1 MNYVAKPLRKYT
13 LMNLD
18 NLYSNANA
26 AALIMSA
33 LANQKRILILCNLV
47 QGEVA
52 VGALAE
58 RVGLSQSALSQH
70 LSKLKA
76 LNLVKTRRS
85 AQTIYY
91 SSPNPQV
98 RTLLNTLDALYMPET
113 GPKA

>member
-1 MNYVAKPLRKYT
+1 M

-18 NLYSNANA
+18 NLYSNAGE
-26 AALIMSA
+26 AALMMSA

-47 QGEVA
+47 QGEIA

-58 RVGLSQSALSQH
+58 KVGLSQSALSQH

-98 RTLLNTLDALYMPET
+98 RTLLHTLDALYVPDATKE
-113 GPKA
+113 A

>member
-1 MNYVAKPLRKYT
+1 MK
-13 LMNLD
+13 LD
-18 NLYSNANA
+18 NLHSNVNS
-26 AALIMSA
+26 AALLLSA

-47 QGEVA
+47 TEEIP

-58 RVGLSQSALSQH
+58 KVGLSQSALSQH

-76 LNLVKTRRS
+76 LDLVQTRRS

-98 RTLLNTLDALYMPET
+98 RALLSTLEEIYDR
-113 GPKA
+113 

>member
-1 MNYVAKPLRKYT
+1 
-13 LMNLD
+13 MNLD
-18 NLYSNANA
+18 SLYTNAGE

-47 QGEVA
+47 QGEIA
-52 VGALAE
+52 VGALADK
-58 RVGLSQSALSQH
+58 VGLSQSALSQH

-85 AQTIYY
+85 AQTIFY

-98 RTLLNTLDALYMPET
+98 RTLLNTLNALYGADAE
-113 GPKA
+113 KEA

>member
-1 MNYVAKPLRKYT
+1 
-13 LMNLD
+13 MNLD
-18 NLYSNANA
+18 NLYSNANTA
-26 AALIMSA
+26 AMFMSA

-47 QGEVA
+47 QGEIA

-58 RVGLSQSALSQH
+58 KVGLSQSALSQH

-76 LNLVKTRRS
+76 LSLVKTRRS

-98 RTLLNTLDALYMPET
+98 HTLLHTLNALYVAEAD
-113 GPKA
+113 KDADA